1 MESPNLHNEQTRRRR
16 PTDEDHLDAILAS
29 LLVLAALTACARAFA
44 TLMTGDA
51 VPGRHR
57 W

>member
-1 MESPNLHNEQTRRRR
+1 MESPNLHNDQTRRRR